1 MAEIRHNGGI
11 VSAYLEL
18 GFDQVKYFEG
28 TISPTAT
35 GFTIS
40 PPARRLTVN
49 NRSETN
55 DVFLRIND
63 SPAIASVSFTP
74 GDDIK
79 IGALASFVMDFDA
92 LHEVSFVANTGE
104 TVDIEGLI
112 GFKGVVG

>member
-1 MAEIRHNGGI
+1 MTGMKHSGGI
-11 VSAYLEL
+11 VDVILEL

-28 TISPTAT
+28 TISSAAT

-40 PPARRLTVN
+40 PPGRRLTIN

-63 SPAIASVSFTP
+63 SPAIASVGFTP

-79 IGALASFVMDFDA
+79 IGALASFTMDFDA